1 MGLPM
6 DTESMEEEPEMGERE
21 AHVRSILKVEAEVPA
36 EYWEYDENEIGQ
48 KGVKK
53 ALNFAPFGEKYGT
66 FNDELIE
73 VEVVHTDS
81 TSFTRETGRY
91 NTMRALAIA
100 SSPNGALGYGIG
112 KGMEQS
118 EAVDNACRQ
127 ARANL
132 VAIDLFEDRTL
143 MHPIVGRHN
152 NTKIVLRPTS
162 RGRGIKGGW
171 LTSHLMQK
179 LGIKDATARV
189 YNGASVYAQ
198 FLVRARAPPPVR
210 RAESLTLA
218 CRCVQAF
225 FNAFKNYVGPSDYV
239 EGTGNRLFNLQDTLK
254 ERRFKQRYF

>member
-1 MGLPM
+1 
-6 DTESMEEEPEMGERE
+6 MGERE